1 MKVNKKQT
9 ILIGLLLMG
18 VVLFQLSSSL
28 AFDWNWLVSVFKKE
42 VPSLEYTV
50 KASGRNLRVYEF
62 DTQGAPKQHCV
73 VLLRPNLNTSPAMW
87 CTKITSKE
95 IEINNKLY
103 KK

>member
-1 MKVNKKQT
+1 MDNKKI
-9 ILIGLLLMG
+9 ILTGVLLMG
-18 VVLFQLSSSL
+18 FIFLQLSLSR

-50 KASGRNLRVYEF
+50 RASGRNLRVYEF

-73 VLLRPNLNTSPAMW
+73 VLLRPNINTSPTMW
-87 CTKITSKE
+87 CTQITSKE
-95 IEINNKLY
+95 MEINNKLY